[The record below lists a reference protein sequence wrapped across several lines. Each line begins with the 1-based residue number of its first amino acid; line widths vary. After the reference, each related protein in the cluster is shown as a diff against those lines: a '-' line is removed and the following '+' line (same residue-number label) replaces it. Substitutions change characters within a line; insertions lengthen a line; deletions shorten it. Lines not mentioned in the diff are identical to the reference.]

1 MHAIVSGESELTS
14 LQWTPVFESIISIGG
29 KCNLLIAPFIQADA
43 LRALLK
49 HFDNS
54 KLQVITSWTASSLAA
69 GVSDPDVYAVLK
81 EMDVPLYINA
91 DIHLKLFI
99 FEDDV
104 AFHTSANITAKGLGL
119 GSNSNIEIGCKL
131 SLALNDWLRI
141 NDLFETS
148 CRVTDEIYAKAT
160 GYAVKHKNA
169 APPLPALVF
178 PTNAGT
184 HPFSRQSLPQC
195 KSPDELWEF
204 YSTGLATEDSR
215 SACIH
220 DLWLYRTTTTTN
232 LSKEQFF
239 QQLGDNFRA
248 HPFVQALILLLQEK
262 GTLRFGAANAWITNN
277 CFDTPTP
284 SHWEIKPATNRLYN
298 WLSCFFEEISWSSPK
313 HSQIL
318 SWTKPSTLS

>member
-1 MHAIVSGESELTS
+1 LTS
-14 LQWTPVFESIISIGG
+14 LQWTPVFDSIISIGG
-29 KCNLLIAPFIQADA
+29 QCNLLIAPFIQTDA

-54 KLQVITSWTASSLAA
+54 KLQVVSSWTASSLAS

-141 NDLFETS
+141 NDLLETS
-148 CRVTDEIYAKAT
+148 HRVTDVMYAKAKC
-160 GYAVKHKNA
+160 YVDENKNRV
-169 APPLPALVF
+169 PPLPPLVL
-178 PTNAGT
+178 PSSAGP

-195 KSPDELWEF
+195 DSPSELWEF
-204 YSTGLATEDSR
+204 YRTGLAIKDSR
-215 SACIH
+215 SACMH
-220 DLWLYRTTTTTN
+220 DLWLYKITNSN
-232 LSKEQFF
+232 LSRDQFF
-239 QQLGDNFRA
+239 QQLGDNFRS
-248 HPFVQALILLLQEK
+248 HPFVQSLLCLLK
-262 GTLRFGAANAWITNN
+262 DRGVLRFGAVNAWITSN
-277 CFDTPTP
+277 CSDRPTP
-284 SHWEIKPATNRLYN
+284 SRWEVKPATKRLYD
-298 WLSCFFEEISWSSPK
+298 WLTFFVSQISWSQPN
-313 HSQIL
+313 HTQVI
-318 SWTKPSTLS
+318 SWKP